1 MDYGEALRR
10 SAEDTDILRGE
21 LEGLACMNRTSAE
34 EKIQEMAEQI
44 RNIICRWNSGEPFYT
59 MIHVDGMVVV
69 IDEKGYSVSDPKG
82 KRLTVHRFYGSEFRK
97 DA

>member
-1 MDYGEALRR
+1 MHG
-10 SAEDTDILRGE
+10 ST
-21 LEGLACMNRTSAE
+21 AE

-44 RNIICRWNSGEPFYT
+44 RNIICSRNSGAPFHSI
-59 MIHVDGMVVV
+59 IHVGDRVVV

-82 KRLTVHRFYGSEFRK
+82 KRPTIHRFYGEGFRK

>member
-1 MDYGEALRR
+1 MPGKVKITFLTEKWRL
-10 SAEDTDILRGE
+10 SAEG
-21 LEGLACMNRTSAE
+21 GLACMNRTSAE

-82 KRLTVHRFYGSEFRK
+82 KRLTVHRFYGSGFRK